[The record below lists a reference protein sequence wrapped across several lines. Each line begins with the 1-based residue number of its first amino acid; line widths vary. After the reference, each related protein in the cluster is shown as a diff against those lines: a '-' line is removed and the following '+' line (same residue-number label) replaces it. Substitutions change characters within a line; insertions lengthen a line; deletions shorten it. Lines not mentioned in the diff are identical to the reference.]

1 MSAGVVV
8 APKEEHE
15 EALGLADLFA
25 GRTTSPAGYIGA
37 TPTSLIGR
45 ARDLD
50 RLAAALATPDA
61 GLVTVTGPAGV
72 GKSRLVME
80 YFRRLG
86 PGPGGTVEVFDFGQ
100 VTDTA
105 VGALMLRQLKEQF
118 HEGSTSVR
126 SALERLGPG
135 RHTVLFDHY
144 EDVADELA
152 PLLAE
157 FRRSCPQVRI
167 VTVGT
172 ARLGLYG
179 ERVVRLRPLATG
191 NGVPADLPAVA
202 RIPAVELFVQCARA
216 VRPEFKLTA
225 ANSRHVLAL
234 CRLVGGLPFAIEL
247 AAAQVKLAEPDLILE
262 RFERG
267 AGDLTRLDRHPYSRH
282 AGVSDMV
289 AWVFARLQPDER
301 ALLDQLAVFEGPF
314 TTRAA
319 AGVLAGFDAAGY
331 RTMERLIDAS
341 VLVPDERH
349 DGELSLS
356 IPSPVRSAAVR
367 SLARQPGYPAL
378 RRAHGEYFRT
388 LAAARTG
395 PEPGAAAAPRP
406 APGPETQADLLAA
419 FGYWR
424 EAGDGRS
431 MAVLA
436 GALRE
441 QSAGTAQIRQC
452 LRLTEEV
459 LRTGVEDAR
468 LHARTLEAAGE
479 LAMRLGSA
487 AARGYLAQARDA
499 HRAVHD
505 DAGVVRC
512 LGLLGDEAYTAGD
525 LERARRRFEEGLA
538 VLAAPT
544 RPGGAGA
551 TGDAAAAAGRYL
563 TRRLAV
569 VLREAGNLARADEL
583 ARTALA
589 AELGREDFGGA
600 VPARYVL
607 ASVRLL
613 EHDSAETRALFAD
626 AAEQIGGL
634 PDVAEQPECLELLA
648 IALYKW
654 RRITDW
660 RLLTATLGLAERLRR
675 RQGLTRPRPLTDL
688 TTAILAT
695 ASQELTADDYTWAW
709 RSGADLS
716 WEAAMRL
723 MPAEET
729 KPAVAAPEVPD
740 DIADI
745 LTKRELEVALLVS
758 EGLTNRV
765 IARKLGIAEWTVVN
779 HLRKVMRKLGCQSR
793 VQVTR
798 RLAVG

>member
-1 MSAGVVV
+1 MSAGAVV
-8 APKEEHE
+8 AAKEHE
-15 EALGLADLFA
+15 DASGQDDLLV
-25 GRTTSPAGYIGA
+25 GRGASPAGYMGA

-45 ARDLD
+45 TRDLD
-50 RLAAALATPDA
+50 RLATVLSAPEA

-80 YFRRLG
+80 YFRRFGSG
-86 PGPGGTVEVFDFGQ
+86 PDGTVEVFDFGR
-100 VTDTA
+100 VADAAAGT
-105 VGALMLRQLKEQF
+105 LMLRRLKEQF
-118 HEGSTSVR
+118 HEGATPAR
-126 SALERLGPG
+126 SALELLGPG

-144 EDVADELA
+144 EDVADELS

-179 ERVVRLRPLATG
+179 ERVVRLRPLPTG
-191 NGVPADLPAVA
+191 HSAEADLPAVA
-202 RIPAVELFVQCARA
+202 RIPAVELFVQCARS

-225 ANSRHVLAL
+225 ENYRHVLAL

-262 RFERG
+262 RYERG
-267 AGDLTRLDRHPYSRH
+267 TGDLQRIDRHPYSRH
-282 AGVSDMV
+282 SGISDMV
-289 AWVFARLQPDER
+289 AWVFARLRADER
-301 ALLDQLAVFEGPF
+301 LLLDQLAVFEGPF

-319 AGVLAGFDAAGY
+319 AGVLAGFDATGY

-341 VLVPDERH
+341 VLIPDERP

-356 IPSPVRSAAVR
+356 IPSCFRQAAAR
-367 SLARQPGYPAL
+367 SLALLPAHETL

-388 LAAARTG
+388 LAAAR
-395 PEPGAAAAPRP
+395 PAAEPGATGTGRRP
-406 APGPETQADLLAA
+406 AFGPETRADLLAA
-419 FGYWR
+419 FAYWR

-441 QSAGTAQIRQC
+441 QSTGTAQTRQC
-452 LRLTEEV
+452 LRLTEEA
-459 LRTGVEDAR
+459 LRAGVEDAR

-479 LAMRLGSA
+479 LAMRLGSG
-487 AARGYLAQARDA
+487 AARGFLAQARDA
-499 HRAVHD
+499 YRAVHD

-512 LGLLGDEAYTAGD
+512 LGLLGDEAYAVGD
-525 LERARRRFEEGLA
+525 LVRARRRFEEGLA
-538 VLAAPT
+538 VTALPART
-544 RPGGAGA
+544 GG
-551 TGDAAAAAGRYL
+551 TGDPAAGGGRYL

-600 VPARYVL
+600 VTARYVL

-613 EHDSAETRALFAD
+613 EQDSAEARALFAD
-626 AAEQIGGL
+626 AAEQLGGL
-634 PDVAEQPECLELLA
+634 ADAAERPECLELLA

-660 RLLTATLGLAERLRR
+660 RLLTATLGLANRLRR
-675 RQGLTRPRPLTDL
+675 RQGLARPRPLTEL

-695 ASQELTADDYTWAW
+695 ASQELTADDYMWAW
-709 RSGADLS
+709 RSGAEMT

-723 MPAEET
+723 MPAEDAR
-729 KPAVAAPEVPD
+729 PVAGSEVPTD
-740 DIADI
+740 VADI

-765 IARKLGIAEWTVVN
+765 IARRLGIAEWTVVN

-798 RLAVG
+798 RLATG

>member
-1 MSAGVVV
+1 MNADAVV
-8 APKEEHE
+8 AAAERENLWGPED
-15 EALGLADLFA
+15 LLA
-25 GRTTSPAGYIGA
+25 GGTTSPAGYIGA

-45 ARDLD
+45 TRDLD
-50 RLAAALATPDA
+50 RLATVLSAPDA

-80 YFRRLG
+80 YFRRFG
-86 PGPGGTVEVFDFGQ
+86 SGPGGTVEVFDFARIP
-100 VTDTA
+100 DPA
-105 VGALMLRQLKEQF
+105 MGALMLRRLTEQF
-118 HEGSTSVR
+118 QEDPGSVR
-126 SALERLGPG
+126 ASLERLGPG
-135 RHTVLFDHY
+135 PVTVLFDHY

-157 FRRSCPQVRI
+157 FRRSFPEVRI
-167 VTVGT
+167 VAVGT

-179 ERVVRLRPLATG
+179 ERVVRLRPLPTG
-191 NGVPADLPAVA
+191 HGVEADLPAVS

-225 ANSRHVLAL
+225 ENLRYVLAL
-234 CRLVGGLPFAIEL
+234 CRLVGGLPFAVEL
-247 AAAQVKLAEPDLILE
+247 AAEQVRLAEPDLILE

-267 AGDLTRLDRHPYSRH
+267 TDDLRRAGRHPYSRH
-282 AGVSDMV
+282 AGISDMV
-289 AWVFARLQPDER
+289 AWVFARLPAEER
-301 ALLDQLAVFEGPF
+301 LLLNQLAVFEGPF

-319 AGVLAGFDAAGY
+319 AGVLTGFDAAGY

-341 VLVPDERH
+341 VVIPDERP

-356 IPSPVRSAAVR
+356 IPAPVRHAAAR
-367 SLARQPGYPAL
+367 SLALLPCHATL
-378 RRAHGEYFRT
+378 RKAHGEYFRA
-388 LAAARTG
+388 LAM
-395 PEPGAAAAPRP
+395 PRP
-406 APGPETQADLLAA
+406 APPAEAGTAVAGPRPGAGPECRADLLAA

-441 QSAGTAQIRQC
+441 QSTGTGQTRQC
-452 LRLTEEV
+452 LRLTQEA
-459 LRTGVEDAR
+459 LRAGVEDAR
-468 LHARTLEAAGE
+468 LHARTLEAAGG
-479 LAMRLGSA
+479 LAMRLGSG

-499 HRAVHD
+499 YRAVHD

-512 LGLLGDEAYTAGD
+512 LGLLGDEAYAGGD
-525 LERARRRFEEGLA
+525 LDGARRRFEEGLA
-538 VLAAPT
+538 VITTPT
-544 RPGGAGA
+544 RAG
-551 TGDAAAAAGRYL
+551 TNGDAAASAGRHL
-563 TRRLAV
+563 TRRLAA

-589 AELGREDFGGA
+589 AELGHEDLGGT
-600 VPARYVL
+600 VTARYVL

-613 EHDSAETRALFAD
+613 EQDSAETRTLFAD
-626 AAEQIGGL
+626 AAEQLGGL
-634 PDVAEQPECLELLA
+634 ADAPERPECLEMLA

-660 RLLTATLGLAERLRR
+660 RLLTATLGLANRLRR
-675 RQGLTRPRPLTDL
+675 RQGLARPRPLAEL

-695 ASQELTADDYTWAW
+695 ASQELSADDYMWAW
-709 RSGADLS
+709 RSGAELT

-723 MPAEET
+723 MPSEDAG
-729 KPAVAAPEVPD
+729 PAAGTDVPAD
-740 DIADI
+740 VADI

-765 IARKLGIAEWTVVN
+765 IARRLGIAEWTVVN

-798 RLAVG
+798 RLATG

>member
-1 MSAGVVV
+1 MSTGTV
-8 APKEEHE
+8 ATTMEHE

-25 GRTTSPAGYIGA
+25 GRMTSPAGYIGA

-45 ARDLD
+45 TGDLD
-50 RLAAALATPDA
+50 RLATALATPDA

-80 YFRRLG
+80 YFRRFG
-86 PGPGGTVEVFDFGQ
+86 PGPGATVEVFDFGQ

-105 VGALMLRQLKEQF
+105 VCALMLRQLKEQF
-118 HEGSTSVR
+118 HDGSTSVR
-126 SALERLGPG
+126 SAVERLGPG

-152 PLLAE
+152 PLLTE

-179 ERVVRLRPLATG
+179 ERVVRLRPLPTG
-191 NGVPADLPAVA
+191 NGVAAELSAVA
-202 RIPAVELFVQCARA
+202 RIPAVELFVQCARS

-225 ANSRHVLAL
+225 ENFRYVLAV

-247 AAAQVKLAEPDLILE
+247 AANQVKLAEPDLILE

-267 AGDLTRLDRHPYSRH
+267 AGDLQRIDRHPYSRH
-282 AGVSDMV
+282 SSISDMV
-289 AWVFARLQPDER
+289 GWVFARLRADER
-301 ALLDQLAVFEGPF
+301 LLLNQLAVFEGPF

-319 AGVLAGFDAAGY
+319 AGVLTGFDAAGY

-341 VLVPDERH
+341 VLIPDERP

-356 IPSPVRSAAVR
+356 IPNSVRLAAAR
-367 SLARQPGYPAL
+367 SLALLPDHEAL
-378 RRAHGEYFRT
+378 RKAHGEYFRA
-388 LAAARTG
+388 L
-395 PEPGAAAAPRP
+395 AAPRP
-406 APGPETQADLLAA
+406 PAEAGTGARPAVGPESRADLLAA

-424 EAGDGRS
+424 DAGDGRS

-436 GALRE
+436 DALRE
-441 QSAGTAQIRQC
+441 LSSGTAQTRQC

-468 LHARTLEAAGE
+468 LHARTLESAGE
-479 LAMRLGSA
+479 LAMRLGSG

-512 LGLLGDEAYTAGD
+512 LGLLGDEAYACGD

-538 VLAAPT
+538 VIASPA
-544 RPGGAGA
+544 RAGG
-551 TGDAAAAAGRYL
+551 TGDAAVGAGRYL

-569 VLREAGNLARADEL
+569 VLRETGNLARADEL

-589 AELGREDFGGA
+589 AELGREDFGG
-600 VPARYVL
+600 VVSARYVL
-607 ASVRLL
+607 ASIRLL
-613 EHDSAETRALFAD
+613 EQDTADTRALFAD
-626 AAEQIGGL
+626 AAEQVGGL
-634 PDVAEQPECLELLA
+634 PDVAERPECLEMLA
-648 IALYKW
+648 ITLYKW

-660 RLLTATLGLAERLRR
+660 RLLTATLGLADRLRR
-675 RQGLTRPRPLTDL
+675 RQGLARPRPLNEL

-723 MPAEET
+723 MPPEEA
-729 KPAVAAPEVPD
+729 KPAAGPEVPT
-740 DIADI
+740 DIADV
-745 LTKRELEVALLVS
+745 LTKRELEVALLVA

-798 RLAVG
+798 RLATG

>member
-1 MSAGVVV
+1 MNAGAV
-8 APKEEHE
+8 ATTMEYE

-25 GRTTSPAGYIGA
+25 GRMTSPAGYIGA

-45 ARDLD
+45 TRDLD
-50 RLAAALATPDA
+50 RLATALSTPDA

-80 YFRRLG
+80 YFRRFGSG
-86 PGPGGTVEVFDFGQ
+86 PGATVEVFDFGQ

-105 VGALMLRQLKEQF
+105 VCALMLRQLKEQF

-152 PLLAE
+152 PLLDE

-179 ERVVRLRPLATG
+179 ERVVRLRPLSTG
-191 NGVPADLPAVA
+191 NGVAADLSAVS
-202 RIPAVELFVQCARA
+202 RIPAVELFVQCARS

-225 ANSRHVLAL
+225 ANSRYVLAL

-247 AAAQVKLAEPDLILE
+247 AAAQVTLAEPDLILE
-262 RFERG
+262 RVERG
-267 AGDLTRLDRHPYSRH
+267 SSDLQRIGQHPYSRH
-282 AGVSDMV
+282 SSISDMV
-289 AWVFARLQPDER
+289 GWVFARLRADER
-301 ALLDQLAVFEGPF
+301 LLLNQLAVFEGPF

-319 AGVLAGFDAAGY
+319 AGVLAGFDATGY

-341 VLVPDERH
+341 VLIPDERP

-356 IPSPVRSAAVR
+356 IPSSVRRAAAR
-367 SLARQPGYPAL
+367 SLALLPAHEAL
-378 RRAHGEYFRT
+378 RKAHGEYFRA
-388 LAAARTG
+388 LAAPRTA
-395 PEPGAAAAPRP
+395 PEPGGAGAGPRP
-406 APGPETQADLLAA
+406 AAGPETRADLLAA
-419 FGYWR
+419 FAYWR

-441 QSAGTAQIRQC
+441 QSTGTSQTRQC

-459 LRTGVEDAR
+459 LRAGVEDAR
-468 LHARTLEAAGE
+468 LHARTLEAAGG
-479 LAMRLGSA
+479 LAMRLGSG

-499 HRAVHD
+499 YRAVHD

-512 LGLLGDEAYTAGD
+512 LGLLGDEAYTGGD

-538 VLAAPT
+538 VIASPT
-544 RPGGAGA
+544 RAGS
-551 TGDAAAAAGRYL
+551 TGDVGSGAGRYL

-569 VLREAGNLARADEL
+569 VLREAGNLTRADEL

-600 VPARYVL
+600 APARYVL

-613 EHDSAETRALFAD
+613 EHDSTETRALFAD
-626 AAEQIGGL
+626 AAEQVGGL
-634 PDVAEQPECLELLA
+634 PPDAAERPECLEMLA
-648 IALYKW
+648 VTLYKW

-660 RLLTATLGLAERLRR
+660 RLLTGTLGLADRLRR
-675 RQGLTRPRPLTDL
+675 RHCHARPRPVNEL

-709 RSGADLS
+709 RSGADLT

-723 MPAEET
+723 MPAEEA
-729 KPAVAAPEVPD
+729 KPAAGPEVPT

-798 RLAVG
+798 RLAIG